1 MTDLENV
8 WRGAAPQV
16 VSALIR
22 RYGDF
27 DQAEDAT
34 QEALLAAAQQWP
46 GEGIP
51 SDPTA
56 WLIRVASRRL
66 IDAWRSDAARREREG
81 RRSDSGAEAAEP
93 ASAED
98 DSLTLILL
106 CCHPALTRTAQV
118 PLTLR
123 AVGGLTTAQIGRVL
137 LTSESTVAQRI
148 SRAKSRLREVDARF
162 EQPDDVSAR
171 MSAVLQ
177 VLYLVFTEGYAPSG
191 STDTVGA
198 MSEAIRL
205 TRMLRELRPE
215 DGEVA
220 GLLAL
225 MLFTRA
231 RQSAQTAPGLVPLAE
246 QDRSQWDGTAIEEG
260 VAVLEVTLPRGPAG
274 PYALQAAIAAVH
286 AEATTWEATDWPQI
300 VALYD
305 LLAQAAPS
313 PVVALNRAVAVAM
326 VDGPEAGLREVDLVA
341 GDRALRHS
349 HRSDAVRAHLLEMS
363 GELDAAR
370 KAYQSAA
377 DRTTSGAERA
387 YLLRR
392 VAEHD

>member
-1 MTDLENV
+1 MTDLESV

-16 VSALIR
+16 VSALVR

-46 GEGIP
+46 GEGVP
-51 SDPTA
+51 NDPTA

-66 IDAWRSDAARREREG
+66 IDTWRSDAARREREG
-81 RRSDSGAEAAEP
+81 RRSLNLGEAAETVP
-93 ASAED
+93 AED

-137 LTSESTVAQRI
+137 LMSESTVAQRI
-148 SRAKSRLREVDARF
+148 SRAKTRLREVDARF

-177 VLYLVFTEGYAPSG
+177 VLYLVFTEGYAPSET
-191 STDTVGA
+191 TDASGA

-231 RQSAQTAPGLVPLAE
+231 RQSAQTAPEMVPLAE
-246 QDRSQWDGTAIEEG
+246 QDRSQWDRSAINEG
-260 VAVLEVTLPRGPAG
+260 VAVLEATLPRGPAG

-300 VALYD
+300 VALYN

-313 PVVALNRAVAVAM
+313 PVVTLNRAVAVAM

-341 GDRALRHS
+341 DDRALRHS
-349 HRSDAVRAHLLEMS
+349 HRPDAVRAHLLEMS

-370 KAYQSAA
+370 EAYQRAA
-377 DRTTSGAERA
+377 ERTSNGAEHA
-387 YLLRR
+387 YLLRQA
-392 VAEHD
+392 AERG